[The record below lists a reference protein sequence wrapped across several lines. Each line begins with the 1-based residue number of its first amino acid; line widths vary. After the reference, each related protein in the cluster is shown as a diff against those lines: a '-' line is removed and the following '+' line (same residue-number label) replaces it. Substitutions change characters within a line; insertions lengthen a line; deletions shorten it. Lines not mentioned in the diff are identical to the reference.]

1 MANPEN
7 ITNQTKEQLS
17 ANGRKGAAKANANR
31 RLKKAMAEEIRVIL
45 SMPMKRSI
53 GNAANKMLLVD
64 KAKALEDFSK
74 RNTTVQTQILLKL
87 TQMGMSGNIKAMQLI
102 MELSGDLNTTSKNE
116 TNQET
121 QENVAMDFFVRQK
134 IQVDD
139 MKSGS
144 NEAEVIDDNA
154 DK

>member
-31 RLKKAMAEEIRVIL
+31 RLKKAMAEEIRLIL

-121 QENVAMDFFVRQK
+121 QENVAMDFFVKQK

>member
-31 RLKKAMAEEIRVIL
+31 RLKKAMAEEIRLIL
-45 SMPMKRSI
+45 SLPMKRSI
-53 GNAANKMLLVD
+53 GNAANKLLIAD

-74 RNTTVQTQILLKL
+74 KNTTVQTKILLKL
-87 TQMGMSGNIKAMQLI
+87 TQMAMSGNLKAMKLVMELTGDIKAKDKS
-102 MELSGDLNTTSKNE
+102 EN
-116 TNQET
+116 NQEAQGT
-121 QENVAMDFFVRQK
+121 AAMDFFVKQK
-134 IQVDD
+134 MQVDD
-139 MKSGS
+139 MKSGN
-144 NEAEVIDDNA
+144 NENEVLDDNA

>member
-31 RLKKAMAEEIRVIL
+31 RLKKAMAEEIRLIL
-45 SMPMKRSI
+45 SLPMKRSI
-53 GNAANKMLLVD
+53 GNAANKLLIAD

-74 RNTTVQTQILLKL
+74 KNTTVQTQILLKL
-87 TQMGMSGNIKAMQLI
+87 VLMAQNGNLKAMQLV
-102 MELSGDLNTTSKNE
+102 MELTGDLKAKDKSEN
-116 TNQET
+116 NQEA
-121 QENVAMDFFVRQK
+121 QETAAMDFFVKQK
-134 IQVDD
+134 MQVDD
-139 MKSGS
+139 MKSGN
-144 NEAEVIDDNA
+144 NENEVLDDNA

>member
-31 RLKKAMAEEIRVIL
+31 RLKKAMAEEIRLIL

-102 MELSGDLNTTSKNE
+102 MELSGDLNLNSKNE

-121 QENVAMDFFVRQK
+121 QENVAMDFFVKQK

>member
-31 RLKKAMAEEIRVIL
+31 RLKKAMAEEIRLIL
-45 SMPMKRSI
+45 SLPMKRSI
-53 GNAANKMLLVD
+53 GNAANKLLIAD

-74 RNTTVQTQILLKL
+74 KNTTVQTKILLKL
-87 TQMGMSGNIKAMQLI
+87 TQMAMSGNLKAMKLVMELTGDIKAKDKS
-102 MELSGDLNTTSKNE
+102 EN
-116 TNQET
+116 NQEA
-121 QENVAMDFFVRQK
+121 QETAAMDFFVKQK
-134 IQVDD
+134 MQVDD
-139 MKSGS
+139 MKSGN
-144 NEAEVIDDNA
+144 NENEVLDDNA